1 MEKIEIKVLNNV
13 REDAKRTHQ
22 LFKWKLVEEKIDLK
36 ETTLVFERDNEVSYY
51 PQLVKL
57 ENSFNKVYT
66 LPSWLSYVL
75 IGLTLVYVTAI
86 MILWLTKVLNLE
98 KQYVVIILAI
108 PTGILLLLNVLL
120 TYLRNR
126 ELSKFTTKKEERYQ
140 KYQSLVDELTE

>member
-1 MEKIEIKVLNNV
+1 M
-13 REDAKRTHQ
+13 
-22 LFKWKLVEEKIDLK
+22 EEKIDLK